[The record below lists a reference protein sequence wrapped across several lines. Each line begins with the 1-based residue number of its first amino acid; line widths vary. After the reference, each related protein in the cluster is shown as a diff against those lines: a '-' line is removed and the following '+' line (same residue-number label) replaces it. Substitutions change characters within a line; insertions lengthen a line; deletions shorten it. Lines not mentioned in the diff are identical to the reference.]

1 MEKWN
6 VEEMAEIILRLRQN
20 AEELKE
26 KGKGIQTLE
35 KTVDRILVG
44 VKLLEI
50 NISDVKT
57 VLHT

>member
-1 MEKWN
+1 MKKWN
-6 VEEMAEIILRLRQN
+6 VEEMAEIIVQLRQS
-20 AEELKE
+20 AEDLKE

-35 KTVDRILVG
+35 RTVDRILVG

-57 VLHT
+57 VL